1 MSAQSLRNSRNELS
15 FSTALPSWLDFGGA
29 LASLGAV
36 EDGPTLKLFFGGG
49 TGISG
54 ISSSSS
60 SRSSSLIKSSSSI
73 ILRAGVVFLA
83 GFLLLPP
90 EQMTKI
96 TYDNY
101 DLKSIN
107 QSVSQSV
114 HFSINRSKIK

>member
-54 ISSSSS
+54 ISS
-60 SRSSSLIKSSSSI
+60 I